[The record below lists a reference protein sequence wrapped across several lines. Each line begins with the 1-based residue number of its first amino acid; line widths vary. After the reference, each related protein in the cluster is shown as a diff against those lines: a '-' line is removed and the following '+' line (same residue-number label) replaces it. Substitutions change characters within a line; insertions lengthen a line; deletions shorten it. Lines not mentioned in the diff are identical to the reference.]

1 MIVIKK
7 LFWLLIL
14 LVPFSIKAV
23 NCDYQDLSR
32 YQQLA
37 SNINFSYDYI
47 EANNSVTFNIT
58 VSNMPNELYIIDTS
72 TGNIFSKATTGLSET
87 VLYGYQAGTT
97 YRFDIIPYDEYC
109 YGKIILKNYVNLPTY
124 NPYYLDS
131 VCNGAESFN
140 LCQKWVDIDLSHD
153 DFVKQVNEY
162 KNNNANNQL
171 ENNSEDI
178 QNDFLNKIIVGFL
191 DNYIIILVS
200 IIVACTIGIIILSR
214 KDKFDLK

>member
-58 VSNMPNELYIIDTS
+58 VSNMPDELYIIDTS
-72 TGNIFSKATTGLSET
+72 TGNVFSKATTGLSET
-87 VLYGYQAGTT
+87 ILYGYQAGTN

-109 YGKIILKNYVNLPTY
+109 YGTTLTKYVNLPAY
-124 NPYYLDS
+124 NSYYLDS
-131 VCNGAESFN
+131 VCNGAESFS
-140 LCQKWVDIDLSHD
+140 LCQKWTDVNLSHEE
-153 DFVKQVNEY
+153 FVKQVNEY
-162 KNNNANNQL
+162 KNSNKQI
-171 ENNSEDI
+171 ENNSEYI

-191 DNYIIILVS
+191 DNYVIILVS
-200 IIVACTIGIIILSR
+200 IIVVCTIGIIILSK
-214 KDKFDLK
+214 KDKFNLT